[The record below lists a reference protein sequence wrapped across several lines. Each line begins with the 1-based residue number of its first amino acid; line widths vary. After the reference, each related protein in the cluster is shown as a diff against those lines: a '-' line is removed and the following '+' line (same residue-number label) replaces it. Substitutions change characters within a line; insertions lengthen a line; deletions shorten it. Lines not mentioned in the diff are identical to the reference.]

1 MKELNTDIW
10 RNSKKLNS
18 DVEEKFLKI
27 ADIFMSK
34 IETPVKI
41 KHIFFTGSL
50 TTYQWNALSD
60 LDLHI
65 IVDVLDESCLDTV
78 DDYFDTKSK
87 NFNKERNIFL
97 KGFKVEVNIKREE
110 TKLEGKAIYDLVK
123 REWLVKPIKPTR
135 DMNDHEVLTIV
146 SRIQFEI
153 DTAINNRS
161 QNEVFKSIRKRIKQ
175 MRTDGLQK
183 EGEYSVGNLA
193 FKLLRN
199 TGYIKKLFDSK
210 RQFEDEQ
217 LSIESFK
224 NFYKR

>member
-1 MKELNTDIW
+1 MKELNRDIW
-10 RNSKKLNS
+10 RNSKKLNGE
-18 DVEEKFLKI
+18 VEEKLLKI
-27 ADIFMSK
+27 ADIFVDK
-34 IETPVKI
+34 IETPINI
-41 KHIFFTGSL
+41 KNIFLTGSL
-50 TTYQWNALSD
+50 ATYQWNSLSD

-65 IVDVLDESCLDTV
+65 IVDVLDEKCLDTV

-97 KGFKVEVNIKREE
+97 KGFKVEVNMKREE
-110 TKLEGKAIYDLVK
+110 AKLEGKAIYDLIN
-123 REWLVKPIKPTR
+123 REWYVKPIQPTR
-135 DMNDHEVLTIV
+135 NMNDHEVLTIV

-161 QNEVFKSIRKRIKQ
+161 QDEVFKSIRKRIKK
-175 MRTDGLQK
+175 MRVDGLQS

-210 RQFEDEQ
+210 RKFEDEQ
-217 LSIESFK
+217 LSVESFK
-224 NFYKR
+224 TFYIR